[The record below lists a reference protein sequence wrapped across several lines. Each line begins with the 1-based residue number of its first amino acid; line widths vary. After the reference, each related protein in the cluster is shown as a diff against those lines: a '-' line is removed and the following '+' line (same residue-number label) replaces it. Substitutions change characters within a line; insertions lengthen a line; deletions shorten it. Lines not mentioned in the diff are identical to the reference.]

1 MLSESCSVEIQA
13 SHRDLQT
20 AREKSARLVRER
32 VQALDTTLPVILTG
46 VFNAAAGTNQ
56 AYMSPTSDGFFAD
69 TWVTARER
77 KGEGLSTSNGFEAVR
92 PNGVRIDWILARGP
106 VSVDSAEI
114 VTFSRGGQF
123 PSDHFPVVARLRM
136 GAVRWQ
142 PAGAREERRGRLSLQ
157 I

>member
-1 MLSESCSVEIQA
+1 
-13 SHRDLQT
+13 
-20 AREKSARLVRER
+20 VRER
-32 VQALDTTLPVILTG
+32 VEALDTTLPVILTG
-46 VFNAAAGTNQ
+46 DFNAAAGTNQ
-56 AYMSPTSDGFFAD
+56 AYMSLTSDGFFSD

-92 PNGVRIDWILARGP
+92 PNGVRIDWILARGS

-136 GAVRWQ
+136 GAVR
-142 PAGAREERRGRLSLQ
+142 
-157 I
+157 